1 MRNIK
6 DRYESHHRVTYSNEA
21 IEACVKLTGRYISD
35 RQFPDKAID
44 ALDETGAHMRLANAV
59 MPPSIA
65 EKEKAIAFVKEKKQD
80 AVRNQNFELAASF
93 RDRQLQLESEL
104 DKLNKQWQEGD
115 NDNRPVIS
123 ADDVAAVI
131 SLSTGIPVGELN
143 TTETLR
149 LKHLDSEL
157 KQSVI
162 AQDNAVDTLVRA
174 IRRNRIGLRNP
185 NRPVGV
191 FMFLGPTGVGKTYLA
206 KRLAQRLFSTDEA
219 LIRIGMSE
227 YTESF
232 NTSRLIGAPP
242 GYVGYEEGG
251 QLTEQVRRHPYSIVL
266 LDEIEKAHPAVFNM
280 LLQVLD
286 EGRLTDGNG
295 RHIDFRN
302 TIIIMTSNA
311 GTRQLKEFGRG
322 VGFNAG
328 SLSDSLSD
336 DDRIKA
342 RQIVQKAL
350 QRQFAPEFLNR
361 LDEIITFDQLSS
373 DAIRKIVDIELEEL
387 CERIGELGYTLNIDD
402 TARDFI
408 AQKGYD
414 IQFGARPL
422 KRALQTLIED
432 PVSQIIIEARKS
444 PGDTITITLAED
456 KQSLSCE

>member
-1 MRNIK
+1 
-6 DRYESHHRVTYSNEA
+6 
-21 IEACVKLTGRYISD
+21 
-35 RQFPDKAID
+35 
-44 ALDETGAHMRLANAV
+44 
-59 MPPSIA
+59 
-65 EKEKAIAFVKEKKQD
+65 
-80 AVRNQNFELAASF
+80 
-93 RDRQLQLESEL
+93 
-104 DKLNKQWQEGD
+104 
-115 NDNRPVIS
+115 
-123 ADDVAAVI
+123 
-131 SLSTGIPVGELN
+131 
-143 TTETLR
+143 
-149 LKHLDSEL
+149 
-157 KQSVI
+157 
-162 AQDNAVDTLVRA
+162 
-174 IRRNRIGLRNP
+174 
-185 NRPVGV
+185 
-191 FMFLGPTGVGKTYLA
+191 
-206 KRLAQRLFSTDEA
+206 
-219 LIRIGMSE
+219 
-227 YTESF
+227 
-232 NTSRLIGAPP
+232 
-242 GYVGYEEGG
+242 
-251 QLTEQVRRHPYSIVL
+251 
-266 LDEIEKAHPAVFNM
+266 
-280 LLQVLD
+280 
-286 EGRLTDGNG
+286 
-295 RHIDFRN
+295 
-302 TIIIMTSNA
+302 MTSNA